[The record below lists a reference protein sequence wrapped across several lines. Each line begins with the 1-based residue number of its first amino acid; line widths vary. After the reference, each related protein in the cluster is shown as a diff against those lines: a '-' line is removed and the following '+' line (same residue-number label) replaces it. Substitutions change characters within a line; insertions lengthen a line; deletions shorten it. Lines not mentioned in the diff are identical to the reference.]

1 MRNTTRAISIKIAHS
16 TAAQIKRWRDHGIN
30 VTTAVIACIRYGLSV
45 RKPLELKCGRWKL
58 VQIGLRLPENLL
70 AGVDELAEQWS
81 MSRSEV
87 IDIMIQHTISDS
99 IAGVSAQ
106 LTVFLPTITTLPQ
119 KR

>member
-1 MRNTTRAISIKIAHS
+1 
-16 TAAQIKRWRDHGIN
+16 
-30 VTTAVIACIRYGLSV
+30 LSV